1 MLIAYV
7 KCWLLPAVARCLSHC
22 WERNVLSSSSGRPP
36 HCSRG
41 LWHWCK
47 AELCFLES
55 GPGIY
60 FGCFILVWEQT
71 QKGKERK
78 YHFHIS
84 EVSLII
90 KKKKKKW
97 LSYHVRENSGL
108 PVFLLF
114 KFIQKLPGTQDIISY
129 FDHPFQKR
137 LGPYNN
143 CKWLIETSFCSFYLP
158 NVVPVETLDPVAF
171 CFLCQRW
178 GLYDRII
185 YQSL

>member
-1 MLIAYV
+1 M
-7 KCWLLPAVARCLSHC
+7 
-22 WERNVLSSSSGRPP
+22 SSSSGRPR
-36 HCSRG
+36 HSSRG
-41 LWHWCK
+41 FWHWRR
-47 AELCFLES
+47 AELCFLERV
-55 GPGIY
+55 PGIY

-90 KKKKKKW
+90 KKKKKNGCLIMFGKI
-97 LSYHVRENSGL
+97 L
-108 PVFLLF
+108 VFLFSFYLNSSKNF
-114 KFIQKLPGTQDIISY
+114 QGHN

-137 LGPYNN
+137 LWPYNN

-171 CFLCQRW
+171 CFLCQLW